1 MLKEDDVSLKQEERD
16 YEEKSLEASIDQEMP
31 KVSFVGSTFCNN
43 SYPEAL
49 DAELIEDSDA
59 ERESPVKWEE
69 NVYNGEDNYQL
80 HDQCGI

>member
-1 MLKEDDVSLKQEERD
+1 MLKEDDVSLKEEERD

-31 KVSFVGSTFCNN
+31 KNSFVESKYCNN

-69 NVYNGEDNYQL
+69 KVYNGEDNYQL
-80 HDQCGI
+80 YGQCGI

>member
-31 KVSFVGSTFCNN
+31 KVSFVGIKYCNN

-69 NVYNGEDNYQL
+69 KVYNGEDNYQL
-80 HDQCGI
+80 YGQCGI